1 VGLVDWGEVLEAF
14 DAVCL
19 EASFLLVEAAASDA
33 SSAAGLGDV
42 SESLDE
48 FEDAEAVFDEFLFCG
63 GHVDVSFRMGRRL
76 ELRSCYAFAP
86 FQPHLYTTFPLSRTK
101 ANRTTRALNCRSG
114 TRCRA
119 RHVSCAGRVTNR
131 KADRQTVGADR
142 EVRPSGRQPRRWQPA
157 RQPGLIIRVCGHGVD
172 AASCFTASPAGRRR
186 AWPFSCRCVH
196 WCRAGRTVA
205 PAPQAG
211 AESVPSP
218 DSLPHAG
225 PRETSL

>member
-1 VGLVDWGEVLEAF
+1 MRLQPHMGLAR
-14 DAVCL
+14 
-19 EASFLLVEAAASDA
+19 A
-33 SSAAGLGDV
+33 SSRVWETTSGGVVWGWDLWIGGR
-42 SESLDE
+42 SLRPSM
-48 FEDAEAVFDEFLFCG
+48 LFCG

-76 ELRSCYAFAP
+76 ELRSGYAFAP

-172 AASCFTASPAGRRR
+172 AASCFTASPA
-186 AWPFSCRCVH
+186 
-196 WCRAGRTVA
+196 AGSKAA
-205 PAPQAG
+205 PHPM
-211 AESVPSP
+211 V
-218 DSLPHAG
+218 D
-225 PRETSL
+225 